1 MYSSRLILAFGL
13 LAALSTPLA
22 TLADDVVVDWG
33 NTFWLQGSGS
43 PYENPMVRVGFNPQ
57 PEPGGQWASLDL
69 KPAEFKLMGEVDEG
83 PADGMRIL
91 FAICNT
97 SPFFIDATGEPDMG
111 HYEFEVTD
119 SAGGKVF
126 NVIFDMETS
135 SNGVPD
141 PVSWYGFNP
150 QPEPPGLVGAGV
162 IGFDFQFDSYSRVW
176 LQCQVLDVDSDPI
189 SFRQIP
195 EPATWVLLTSG
206 GAFLL
211 LLTIRRRRE
220 RVGGGI

>member
-1 MYSSRLILAFGL
+1 MKNYRLSLAFGL

-22 TLADDVVVDWG
+22 TLADNVVVDWG
-33 NTFWLQGSGS
+33 NTFWLQGSG

-57 PEPGGQWASLDL
+57 PEPPGVQWAALDL
-69 KPAEFKLMGEVDEG
+69 KPAEFKLMGEVDED

-97 SPFFIDATGEPDMG
+97 TPFSINATGVPDGG
-111 HYEFEVTD
+111 HYEFEVLN

-126 NVIFDMETS
+126 DVIFDMSTS
-135 SNGVPD
+135 SGGDTIDWV
-141 PVSWYGFNP
+141 GFNP

-162 IGFDFQFDSYSRVW
+162 IGFDFEFDSYSTLT
-176 LQCQVLDVDSDPI
+176 LQCQVLNVDSDPI
-189 SFRQIP
+189 GFRQIP
-195 EPATWVLLTSG
+195 EPATWILLASG

-220 RVGGGI
+220 RTGGGI